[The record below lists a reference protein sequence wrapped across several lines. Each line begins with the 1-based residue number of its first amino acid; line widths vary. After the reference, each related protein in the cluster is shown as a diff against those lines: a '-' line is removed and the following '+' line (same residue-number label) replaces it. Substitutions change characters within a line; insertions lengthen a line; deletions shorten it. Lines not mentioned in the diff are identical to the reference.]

1 MSIFDAY
8 DQEFTSITQ
17 DISKNINNLKDVD
30 GSDDQ
35 IIGTVANLTRLI
47 EGLISQSNDLVKQ
60 MEVEVRGQD
69 VATRKVLLEKVAQ
82 YKKSTTSLKND
93 FERAKERAQRS
104 SLIGDKSTEHRQRL
118 LTANDK

>member
-30 GSDDQ
+30 GSDD
-35 IIGTVANLTRLI
+35 GTVANLTRLI